1 MQLTYYSWLGR
12 GSMFVLSEAQAR
24 TLLGT
29 AESPA
34 RVAGAAGAL
43 VDVGAGDGEV
53 SRRFAH
59 VFATKY
65 ATEISASMRK
75 ALVQKGFT
83 YVLFIYFIYTF
94 KRHQRT

>member
-1 MQLTYYSWLGR
+1 MLHKMHFYCYSWLGR

-24 TLLGT
+24 TLLNKP
-29 AESPA
+29 ESPA
-34 RVAGAAGAL
+34 PVGAL

-59 VFATKY
+59 LYKNKY

-75 ALVQKGFT
+75 ALVSKGFT
-83 YVLFIYFIYTF
+83 YVFYYFIF
-94 KRHQRT
+94 NV